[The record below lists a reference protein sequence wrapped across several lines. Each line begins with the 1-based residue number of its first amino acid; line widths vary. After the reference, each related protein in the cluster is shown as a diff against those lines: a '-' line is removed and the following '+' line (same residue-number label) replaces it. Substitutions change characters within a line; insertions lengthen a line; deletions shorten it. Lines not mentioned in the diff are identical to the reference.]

1 MRTGAD
7 TAERRW
13 EVPQSVIIGAQ
24 NRDPDPGTRALK
36 IGKYVC

>member
-13 EVPQSVIIGAQ
+13 EVPQSVNGAQ
-24 NRDPDPGTRALK
+24 DKDPDPGTRALK